1 MTRLHAILFVT
12 AAFAATLGCYT
23 LMMHINS
30 NHQQLQHRRR
40 LSELESSSSDDHWTW
55 DIPSILSRA
64 KKKSSLST
72 QQPLRVLII
81 TTSLVEYDK
90 GTRGTTHGF
99 DRLQHVVL
107 PPLIDSVKS
116 MTSHGW
122 HVDVYLIL
130 GYKNLA
136 PHRKQLI
143 IDALPPGVGLE
154 VWEDAIPLYYKN
166 NFNKKRPRSDQAIS
180 NGDHAL
186 SRQHRFVLRD
196 KLPYYDFFVAF
207 EDDMRITADHV
218 LEFLELSNDIY
229 QLYKEAMS
237 SSNGQEVAVVDNNVE
252 QLPPTVVNRHKSND
266 GASVGNDIIHDPINV
281 KHIQRLFPGLLR
293 VEVLDRKSDHPL
305 RKKGVLDNHRFVKEC
320 PPSSEAFRYNN
331 EGGGESLLDPTIC
344 CDEHDPPRGK
354 MTAHPT
360 MEEVVMWETN
370 IHATGVRKYP
380 DPIGWVAAMPVEDRA
395 DVGSFWSGY
404 KKEEPNLKR
413 PRRVDETIGNQAGF
427 MATRSQIE
435 YFHNTACPGG
445 FLPPFDSKHWKGD
458 SLQRHS
464 VEFWSGG
471 FQLFGQCYLNRILPL
486 EPRRFEKHLIYHV
499 SNNKQRTAPAKKMI
513 RVGDFYGQIITVKER
528 AKKFAKEM
536 WSTEL
541 T

>member
-30 NHQQLQHRRR
+30 NHHQLQHRRR

-99 DRLQHVVL
+99 DRLQHVLL

-331 EGGGESLLDPTIC
+331 EGSGESLLDPTIC

-360 MEEVVMWETN
+360 MEEVVMWESECCTHLLWLICGDLFGSRVVLNSFILSTLAHTFILHSYCTTAN

-413 PRRVDETIGNQAGF
+413 PRRVDETIGNQAGEF
-427 MATRSQIE
+427 VTFIP
-435 YFHNTACPGG
+435 FHFCVAIV
-445 FLPPFDSKHWKGD
+445 
-458 SLQRHS
+458 Q
-464 VEFWSGG
+464 
-471 FQLFGQCYLNRILPL
+471 
-486 EPRRFEKHLIYHV
+486 
-499 SNNKQRTAPAKKMI
+499 
-513 RVGDFYGQIITVKER
+513 
-528 AKKFAKEM
+528 
-536 WSTEL
+536 
-541 T
+541 